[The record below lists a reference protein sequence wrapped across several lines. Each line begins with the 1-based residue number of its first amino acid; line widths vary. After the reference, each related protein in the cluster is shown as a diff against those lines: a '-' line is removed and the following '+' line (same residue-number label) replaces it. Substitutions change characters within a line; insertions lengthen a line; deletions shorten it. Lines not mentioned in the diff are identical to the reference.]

1 MAKVAGVLGALHLIL
16 LVCSFT
22 ARGQL
27 IPALEAVETKILD
40 GIVYNASLTVGYG
53 EAIDDAFVKGL
64 ACQLEGISPYFTVHL
79 AGVSLEAF
87 PDACGQCISISCANP
102 EECTGSSFDQVV
114 AAVLDDCASEN
125 CDGPNALQVNQY
137 LARELTGRSAKSGDA
152 PLEVTWTF
160 VDCSDYG
167 EIFAPPEPPM
177 VELAQPTPE
186 PALEIVSEPTSAPVE
201 AVTPAPVPEPV
212 VEPIPAP
219 APVEA
224 VTPVPVPEPVVESIP
239 APVPEPVSIPAPE
252 PESMPAP
259 EPMPILEPVEE
270 RISEGT
276 PPQQNTTSETIIPIL
291 EVKPD
296 QEDPSPEPAQQSP
309 EEIPAPSL
317 PESAMSDESNGEYVG
332 AEAILG
338 TFKDRIGSLACGF
351 SDSANIPRPTWA
363 AVSFYN
369 SFDTFGSHPC
379 GLCAEVTCSNP
390 SECTGTINSIQVVVV
405 EDCASCSDNNMLLQ
419 KSALKALTGSDSQNQ
434 VEIKWRPIP
443 CNGISQGKIHMTIY
457 PGNEYYHRVALSNS
471 LEPIVKLTINGLFS
485 TIDKNGQFEFIGK
498 AAPGLDPG
506 PYTIEIVGKSG
517 QVLKTTVQSLFTQD
531 LDVQFS

>member
-167 EIFAPPEPPM
+167 E
-177 VELAQPTPE
+177 
-186 PALEIVSEPTSAPVE
+186 
-201 AVTPAPVPEPV
+201 
-212 VEPIPAP
+212 
-219 APVEA
+219 
-224 VTPVPVPEPVVESIP
+224 
-239 APVPEPVSIPAPE
+239 
-252 PESMPAP
+252 
-259 EPMPILEPVEE
+259 
-270 RISEGT
+270 
-276 PPQQNTTSETIIPIL
+276 
-291 EVKPD
+291 VKPD

-317 PESAMSDESNGEYVG
+317 PESAISDESNGEYVG